1 MIQFILL
8 IFILVNAVSAI
19 DFDGIEGE
27 SMGYLDQ
34 QETFLE
40 VKATDSHYV
49 LVQEFKSDEGMQPH
63 PSHKLTDTFTG
74 LDFAG
79 STVDTKTSRIVDG
92 PYKDKCIAQKDQFYW
107 TAIVCGSL
115 TTKRYEEELSDLV
128 AKYGVPEEPF
138 WIEYIYTADGGQ
150 VPIASIPN
158 FNPKSK
164 ADREKLSE
172 KVTKYIN
179 QNPGSKFEKV
189 LRKPGVLLDDEGLIK
204 LTISD
209 INNEVF
215 FWEHPDK
222 RLIMISNFLNLDG
235 WVPVDSPVR
244 MPKLAPNRVGRFR
257 IK

>member
-1 MIQFILL
+1 MFRLILL
-8 IFILVNAVSAI
+8 KLLLVSSLCAF
-19 DFDGIEGE
+19 DFDGIEGGGDT
-27 SMGYLDQ
+27 SDGPKQ
-34 QETFLE
+34 S
-40 VKATDSHYV
+40 DSRYV

-63 PSHKLTDTFTG
+63 PSHKLTDSFSG

-115 TTKRYEEELSDLV
+115 TTKRYEELSDLV
-128 AKYGVPEEPF
+128 SKYGVPEEPF
-138 WIEYIYTADGGQ
+138 LIEYMWADGGQ
-150 VPIASIPN
+150 VPIARIPN

-179 QNPGSKFEKV
+179 QNPGSNFEKV
-189 LRKPGVLLDDEGLIK
+189 LRKPGVLLDSEGLIK

-209 INNEVF
+209 IDNEVF

-244 MPKLAPNRVGRFR
+244 LPKLAPNRVGRFR